1 MQRCRCV
8 AVNRRLDDGIH
19 VRIKDDDAR
28 QPLRIGVPVKLFVRY
43 HPRFRDAGTKLRRFV
58 QQADFA
64 HGAVVRH
71 DVGIL
76 FKARHRKVKRFIHC
90 LPDIARIMPR
100 QHDKGC
106 DKQHQIQC
114 QRHPEHAD
122 EASPLMRG
130 FLFHLLS
137 IPPMRTVP
145 LMPYAVKISAIVPS
159 AAISASVC
167 SSCRASSSCVPFWNA
182 TPSSAVPSRVSSF
195 R

>member
-1 MQRCRCV
+1 MQRRRCV

-43 HPRFRDAGTKLRRFV
+43 HPRFRDAGVELRRFV

-64 HGAVVRH
+64 LGAFVRH
-71 DVGIL
+71 GVEIL
-76 FKARHRKVKRFIHC
+76 FEPRHRKVKRYIHC
-90 LPDIARIMPR
+90 LPDIACIMPR
-100 QHDKGC
+100 QHNKGC
-106 DKQHQIQC
+106 DKHYQIQC

-137 IPPMRTVP
+137 IPPMRTMP